1 MGDLNPD
8 GACGNAAGATV
19 QMGEVLLANAA
30 RNFAA
35 FLSEFA
41 RFCDANA
48 ARDRPEDG

>member
-8 GACGNAAGATV
+8 GACGNAAAATA

-48 ARDRPEDG
+48 AGDRPDGL